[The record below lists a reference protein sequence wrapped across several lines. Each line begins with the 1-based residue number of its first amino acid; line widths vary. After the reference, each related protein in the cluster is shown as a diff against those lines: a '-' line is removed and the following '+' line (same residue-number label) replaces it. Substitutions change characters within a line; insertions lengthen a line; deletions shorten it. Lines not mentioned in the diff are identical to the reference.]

1 MASQPVARSSSS
13 PANALDGATDFARA
27 LEDFFRATRRAR
39 ARLRPGE
46 EPLSISQYHL
56 LEPLG
61 AADDARAAGELALAA
76 GVTPPTATRTLDGLE
91 RAGLVRRRRAE
102 HDRRCVHVELTD
114 EGRRAVEDKRH
125 RLDARRAEIFA
136 SLAPDDRAGAAALLR
151 RVGDVIEG
159 LR

>member
-1 MASQPVARSSSS
+1 MSDRTATAT
-13 PANALDGATDFARA
+13 PAGLEDATDFARA

-61 AADDARAAGELALAA
+61 LADGARAAGELAVAA
-76 GVTPPTATRTLDGLE
+76 GVTAPTATRMLDALE
-91 RAGLVRRRRAE
+91 RAGLVRRERAQ
-102 HDRRCVHVELTD
+102 HDRRCVHVELTAD
-114 EGRRAVEDKRH
+114 GRRAVDDKRR

-136 SLAPDDRAGAAALLR
+136 SLEPEDRAAASTLLR
-151 RVGDVIEG
+151 RLGEVIEG

>member
-1 MASQPVARSSSS
+1 MSDRTGTASSA
-13 PANALDGATDFARA
+13 ALDGATDFARA

-56 LEPLG
+56 LEPL
-61 AADDARAAGELALAA
+61 ASADGARAAGELALAA
-76 GVTPPTATRTLDGLE
+76 GVTPPTATRMLDGLE
-91 RAGLVRRRRAE
+91 RGGLIRRERAR
-102 HDRRCVHVELTD
+102 HDRRCVHVELTE
-114 EGRRAVEDKRH
+114 EGRRAVDEKRG

-136 SLAPDDRAGAAALLR
+136 SLEPDERAAAAALLR
-151 RVGDVIEG
+151 RLGAVIEG

>member
-1 MASQPVARSSSS
+1 MASPTVQAPDPTTAPDVA
-13 PANALDGATDFARA
+13 ADFARA

-61 AADDARAAGELALAA
+61 ETAGPRPAGELALAA
-76 GVTPPTATRTLDGLE
+76 GVTAPTATRMLDAVE
-91 RAGLVRRRRAE
+91 RAGLVSRERAQ
-102 HDRRCVHVELTD
+102 HDRRCVHVALTE
-114 EGRRAVEDKRH
+114 EGRRAVADKRR
-125 RLDARRAEIFA
+125 RLDTRRAEIFA
-136 SLAPDDRAGAAALLR
+136 SLEPEERARAAALLR
-151 RVGDVIEG
+151 RLGDAIEG

>member
-1 MASQPVARSSSS
+1 MATPSAVDDA
-13 PANALDGATDFARA
+13 AGFARA

-61 AADDARAAGELALAA
+61 VAEGARAAGELALAA
-76 GVTPPTATRTLDGLE
+76 GVTPPTATRMLDGLE
-91 RAGLVRRRRAE
+91 RAGLVRRERAR
-102 HDRRCVHVELTD
+102 HDRRCVHVELTA
-114 EGRRAVEDKRH
+114 EGRRAVDDKRR
-125 RLDARRAEIFA
+125 RLDARRAEIFE
-136 SLAPDDRAGAAALLR
+136 SLAPADRAAAATLLR
-151 RVGDVIEG
+151 HLSDVIEG

>member
-1 MASQPVARSSSS
+1 MSDRTATASS
-13 PANALDGATDFARA
+13 PALDDAADFARA

-39 ARLRPGE
+39 ARMRPGE

-61 AADDARAAGELALAA
+61 EAPGPRPSGELALAA
-76 GVTPPTATRTLDGLE
+76 GVTAPTATRMLDAVE
-91 RAGLVRRRRAE
+91 RAGLVRRERAE
-102 HDRRCVHVELTD
+102 HDRRCVHVELTQ
-114 EGRRAVEDKRH
+114 EGRRAVADKRR

-136 SLAPDDRAGAAALLR
+136 SLAPDERAGAAALLR
-151 RVGDVIEG
+151 RLGNAIEG

>member
-1 MASQPVARSSSS
+1 MSDRTAPAPAPTAAPDGVA
-13 PANALDGATDFARA
+13 DFARA
-27 LEDFFRATRRAR
+27 LEALFRASRRAR

-61 AADDARAAGELALAA
+61 DHRGPRPAGELALAG
-76 GVTPPTATRTLDGLE
+76 GVTAPTATRMLDAVE
-91 RAGLVRRRRAE
+91 RAGLVTRERAR
-102 HDRRCVHVELTD
+102 HDRRCIHVELTE
-114 EGRRAVEDKRH
+114 EGRRAVAEKRR

-136 SLAPDDRAGAAALLR
+136 SLEPEERAGAAALLR
-151 RVGDVIEG
+151 RLADAIEG